1 MKFREFGEFARKNA
15 SYLNGEKK
23 YAEKFLALGP
33 LAFQKHQT
41 HPTRCGQFTMIKTDF
56 KK

>member
-1 MKFREFGEFARKNA
+1 MKLREFGEFARKNA